1 MRRTR
6 AYFAQHLHVFRT
18 SAARLVHAPLASAMT
33 ITVIGITLA
42 LPAALYVLVD
52 NVARVSRGWDTGGQI
67 SLFLKPTATDAQAER
82 LADKLRRLPSVART
96 EYVSRAA
103 ALEEFKRAS
112 GFGDAL
118 DVLDRNPLPPTVIVY
133 PARSHMSTDSLQ
145 ALLKDLERREEVDLA
160 QLDLAWVKRLNAM
173 LGIIERAVQV
183 LAGLLGL
190 AVVLTIGNTI
200 RLAVLNRR
208 EEIEVMKL
216 IGATNAYIRRPFLYT
231 GLLQGLLGA
240 GLSWALVALL
250 LLVLDGPARELA
262 GLYGSSF
269 ELAGLTGAAGAGLI
283 AGGGLLGWIGSRIA
297 VGRHLA
303 AIGHS

>member
-1 MRRTR
+1 MPRVR
-6 AYFAQHLHVFRT
+6 AYFGQHLRELTVSVGQFM
-18 SAARLVHAPLASAMT
+18 HAPLASVMT
-33 ITVIGITLA
+33 VMVIGITLA
-42 LPAALYVLVD
+42 LPSALYVLVE
-52 NVARVSRGWDTGGQI
+52 NAARVARGWDTGGQI

-82 LADKLRRLPSVART
+82 LAERLRRIPSVART

-103 ALEEFKRAS
+103 ALAEFKRAS

-118 DVLDRNPLPPTVIVY
+118 DVLDRNPLPPVVIVY
-133 PARSHMSTDSLQ
+133 PARSHANAESLR

-160 QLDLAWVKRLNAM
+160 QLDLAWVKRLHAM
-173 LGIIERAVQV
+173 LAIIERAVLV

-216 IGATNAYIRRPFLYT
+216 IGATNGYIRRPFLYT
-231 GLLQGLLGA
+231 GLLQGLAGA
-240 GLSWALVALL
+240 GLSWGLVGLF
-250 LLVLDGPARELA
+250 LLVLDDPARELA
-262 GLYGSSF
+262 GLYGSNFALS
-269 ELAGLTGAAGAGLI
+269 GLDAPAGAGLI
-283 AGGGLLGWIGSRIA
+283 AVGAVLGWVGSRIA

-303 AIGHS
+303 NIEPA